1 MTPESTPTKRSK
13 PAISAINFQP
23 SAEDLIAHLKAKQ
36 NGSSYWSLCPAH
48 DDHKPSLEL
57 TIADRGFVWVKCRT
71 GCSIDNV
78 RSALPPNLQ
87 QLVRESG
94 ASASP
99 AVAKATKAT
108 KKKKAFGTNA
118 ATYNYCDASGNIVY
132 RVVRTAN
139 PKGFYQQRPDG
150 VGGWIG
156 NLAGTPPTIYHL
168 PEVLMAAK
176 AGEVIFIA
184 EGEKDVDALVSV
196 GVVATCNSGGAEK
209 FRSEFGDYFTGAKE
223 VVVVADNDVPGMKHA
238 QQIMA
243 FMTAWSIPVRV
254 VRAAEGKDF
263 SDHLAAGFGI
273 SDLVPVLDSELPAPS
288 LLTLITPNADDDEP
302 PSPTQLMVL
311 HVLSSY
317 DLGCDGEGSPWAVPK
332 KGEPRIA
339 IPIEE
344 HGKLARRLV
353 GNHWRSHF
361 FAPSKSAAA
370 AACMQAHDEAERSST
385 LIEPALRATF
395 ADGCVIIDLGR
406 QDGQVLTIRPG
417 EWSVG
422 PDTHN
427 VVWRRTKL
435 TGEMP
440 IPGRGGDINLLRNH
454 VRVGDQDWPATV
466 AWLILALRPD
476 LPCPIIITRG
486 PAGAAKSSLARR
498 LLDLVDP
505 AGGGRSALRS
515 VPRDVE
521 SWSVSANASRAI
533 GIDNLTGIPA
543 WWKSALCIAVTGAID
558 TARALYTDS
567 DITIRF
573 LKKSIILTGIDV
585 GTLTSDLADR
595 TISIELEAIPDTER
609 ADESQLDA
617 AWQRDQ
623 AAILG
628 GLADVIAKMLAIPTS
643 TIPPDTKP
651 RMSDFYTILLGVDQV
666 LGTDGAQSYLTSA
679 RDLQSEIA
687 DGEPVVQAIASLM
700 DGRDKWKAA
709 MTELYST
716 LTPADPSKRWPQS
729 AQALSGKIK
738 ALEEPLKT
746 IGIGVDRPRGTGGVR
761 QITFFRIV
769 TLDQTPVALFD
780 GGIAE
785 SSDEDLFALERELA
799 DDFAEQFDE
808 DIDEGRDELSA
819 EDLSAPEDDLF
830 ALSAED
836 FTDNF
841 VSVGV

>member
-1 MTPESTPTKRSK
+1 M
-13 PAISAINFQP
+13 
-23 SAEDLIAHLKAKQ
+23 
-36 NGSSYWSLCPAH
+36 
-48 DDHKPSLEL
+48 
-57 TIADRGFVWVKCRT
+57 RT
-71 GCSIDNV
+71 
-78 RSALPPNLQ
+78 
-87 QLVRESG
+87 
-94 ASASP
+94 
-99 AVAKATKAT
+99 
-108 KKKKAFGTNA
+108 FGTPVA
-118 ATYNYCDASGNIVY
+118 FYDYQKADGTIYYQA
-132 RVVRTAN
+132 VRTD
-139 PKGFYQQRPDG
+139 PKGFYQRRPDG
-150 VGGWIG
+150 VGGWLT
-156 NLAGTPPTIYHL
+156 NMAGVTPIIYHL
-168 PEVLMAAK
+168 PEVLEAAK
-176 AGEVIFIA
+176 AGEILYVA
-184 EGEKDVDALVSV
+184 EGEKDVDSLRSV

-209 FRSEFGDYFTGAKE
+209 FRSEFGEHFDGAKE
-223 VVVVADNDVPGMKHA
+223 VVVIADKDDAGMKHA
-238 QQIMA
+238 RQVMTIMKDR
-243 FMTAWSIPVRV
+243 SIPVRV
-254 VRAAEGKDF
+254 VRAADGKDF

-273 SDLVPVLDSELPAPS
+273 SDLVPVLDSELPASS

-302 PSPTQLMVL
+302 PSPTHLMVL

-332 KGEPRIA
+332 KSEPRIA

-385 LIEPALRATF
+385 LIEPALRAAF
-395 ADGCVIIDLGR
+395 ADGCVIVDLGR
-406 QDGQVLTIRPG
+406 QDGQALTIRPG

-440 IPGRGGDINLLRNH
+440 IPERGGDINLLRNH

-628 GLADVIAKMLAIPTS
+628 GLADVIAKVLALPTS

-666 LGTDGAQSYLTSA
+666 LGTEGAQSYLTSA

-700 DGRDKWKAA
+700 DERDKWKAT

-738 ALEEPLKT
+738 ALEEPLRT

-769 TLDQTPVALFD
+769 TPDQPPVARLVATATLTELSAKDRFD
-780 GGIAE
+780 LE
-785 SSDEDLFALERELA
+785 SELSALERELA
-799 DDFAEQFDE
+799 DDLAERFNDDISENFD
-808 DIDEGRDELSA
+808 DVPKDYS
-819 EDLSAPEDDLF
+819 P
-830 ALSAED
+830 AED
-836 FTDNF
+836 FDEFNF
-841 VSVGV
+841 VRVGAHTNKEEA